1 MRCPLS
7 AAPYVLT
14 FGETMALIKSD
25 QPGPLAHTTSFSP
38 GIGGSESNVAIGLQ
52 RLGVDAHWCGRVGDD
67 ALGQL
72 VVREIRAEGV
82 KVHATVDAA
91 AATGLMIKERR
102 TSSLQNVIYYRSG
115 SAGSRIHADDIRAD
129 LIAGAALLH
138 LSGITPA
145 LSVQAA
151 ATVQYAI
158 DAARVVGIPISL
170 DLNYRRALWSI
181 DSAAVAYRQL
191 IPQVDIVFAGDDE
204 AIIAVGDSD
213 GPADMAK
220 KLAAMGPAQAII
232 KLGADGALA
241 IIDGVEYSQPAIA
254 IDALDTVGA
263 GDAFVAGY
271 LAEFVTGQIPETRL
285 TTAAKTGAFACLG
298 PGDWESAPRRNEL
311 DLLGAKEP
319 VIR

>member
-1 MRCPLS
+1 
-7 AAPYVLT
+7 
-14 FGETMALIKSD
+14 MALIKSD
-25 QPGPLAHTTSFSP
+25 QPGPLAHATSFSP
-38 GIGGSESNVAIGLQ
+38 SIGGSESNVAIGLQ

-82 KVHATVDAA
+82 NVHATVDAA

-115 SAGSRIHADDIRAD
+115 SAGSRIQADDIQTD

-138 LSGITPA
+138 ISGITPA

-158 DAARVVGIPISL
+158 DTARVTGVPISL
-170 DLNYRRALWSI
+170 DLNYRRALWSM
-181 DSAAVAYRQL
+181 DDAAAAYRQL

-213 GPADMAK
+213 GPVDLAK

-241 IIDGVEYSQPAIA
+241 IIDGVEYNQPAIRV
-254 IDALDTVGA
+254 DALDTVGA

-271 LAEFVTGQIPETRL
+271 LAEFVTGQIPEVRL
-285 TTAAKTGAFACLG
+285 TTAAKTGAFACLV

-311 DLLGAKEP
+311 DLLGTKEP
-319 VIR
+319 VTR